1 VPVSPICRRFTRSL
15 LPNDSAVIFKDRQR
29 HNRAYPRRLIDC
41 RGSVAAE
48 FAIAAPAV
56 IVIAVGIADFG
67 SLATESSELAGAVRI
82 GGEYAR
88 LYPLD
93 TTGIQQ
99 SVQDA
104 MRFASAL
111 SFPASFPQSCE
122 CDDATPIT
130 CGESCATV
138 GRRGPNRVF
147 MRISANYPFTPLVPW
162 PGIPAILTAT
172 TEVRVQ

>member
-1 VPVSPICRRFTRSL
+1 MPVSSMFRRFTQSL
-15 LPNDSAVIFKDRQR
+15 SPSDIAMMFKDRQR

-48 FAIAAPAV
+48 FAIVAPAV

-67 SLATESSELAGAVRI
+67 SLATESAELAGAVRI
-82 GGEYAR
+82 GAEYAR

-93 TTGIQQ
+93 TTGIQK

-104 MRFASAL
+104 VSNASAL
-111 SFPASFPQSCE
+111 SFPASFPHSCE
-122 CDDATPIT
+122 CNDVMPIT

-138 GRRGPNRVF
+138 GRQGPNRVF
-147 MRISANYPFTPLVPW
+147 KRISANYSFTPLVPW

>member
-1 VPVSPICRRFTRSL
+1 MM
-15 LPNDSAVIFKDRQR
+15 FKDHQR
-29 HNRAYPRRLIDC
+29 YNRAYLRRLSDC

-48 FAIAAPAV
+48 FAIAAPVV
-56 IVIAVGIADFG
+56 IAIAVGIADFG
-67 SLATESSELAGAVRI
+67 SLATESSELASAVRI
-82 GGEYAR
+82 GAEYAR

-93 TTGIQQ
+93 TRGIQK
-99 SVQDA
+99 SVQDT
-104 MRFASAL
+104 MSLASAL

-138 GRRGPNRVF
+138 GRQGPNRVF

-162 PGIPAILTAT
+162 PGVPTILTAT